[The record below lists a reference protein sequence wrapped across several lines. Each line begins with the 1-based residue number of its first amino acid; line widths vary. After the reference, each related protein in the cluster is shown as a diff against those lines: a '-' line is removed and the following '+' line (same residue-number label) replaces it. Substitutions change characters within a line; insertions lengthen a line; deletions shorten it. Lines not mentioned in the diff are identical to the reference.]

1 MMTAGYAFRGRA
13 MAATPEADLDQVLRE
28 HTTLLFHQYEVRAK
42 SYRTTLFWLL
52 AVSGAFL
59 LLILFP
65 YLSIRNELHLLPDK
79 LERIEVEID
88 RRDAR
93 IDAFRRSQEGFSTL
107 IATVRSGPEELRA
120 FLAAGMSSDPLPPP
134 IGQQA
139 APDLAIQQVL
149 PNVQQQ
155 GPVAPAG
162 CAALVGVAR
171 VGCLVEGQVRAQFDG
186 YREILARGV
195 LGPLQ
200 GSEGAG
206 AALIRPEAL
215 KAGLDR
221 LEAGFGERIAAQ
233 PDFWLTFQGKGDFFS
248 EVESDIAA
256 FWSEYET
263 LLAAQSEALAQEKAA
278 LVAAQ
283 AEMRAA
289 ADQMAALQAKLE
301 ARLDQVDTPLG
312 RLPVGLNEA
321 ILGFPVLL
329 AAGFLLG
336 TSQFADAV
344 RARAAFQALYRRR
357 DPERRILTDR
367 QIALIAPLWIDP
379 YERGRGWTV
388 AVLILAAPLAIFLI
402 AVGAVA
408 YSWLGSDSFR
418 AAGALN
424 LRIFAGL
431 YVLSLLG
438 LGAGLM
444 RVRAA
449 LAEAPKDGA
458 AG

>member
-1 MMTAGYAFRGRA
+1 MTAK
-13 MAATPEADLDQVLRE
+13 PEADLDEVLRE
-28 HTTLLFHQYEVRAK
+28 HTTLLFHQYEARAK

-65 YLSIRNELHLLPDK
+65 YLSIRNELHLLPAK
-79 LERIEVEID
+79 LERIEAEIE
-88 RRDAR
+88 RRDGR

-107 IATVRSGPEELRA
+107 IATIRSGPEELRA
-120 FLAAGMSSDPLPPP
+120 FLAAGLPSAALPPP

-139 APDLAIQQVL
+139 QAQPFLQAAPNMA
-149 PNVQQQ
+149 VQQQ
-155 GPVAPAG
+155 APLGLAAAG
-162 CAALVGVAR
+162 CDAIAGEAR
-171 VGCLVEGQVRAQFDG
+171 IGCLVEGRVRAQFEG
-186 YREILARGV
+186 YRQILEQGV
-195 LGPLQ
+195 IGPLQ
-200 GSEGAG
+200 GGKGAG

-215 KAGLDR
+215 KDGLAR
-221 LEAGFGERIAAQ
+221 LEARFGERIAAQ
-233 PDFWLTFQGKGDFFS
+233 PAFWRTFEGKGDFFG

-256 FWSEYET
+256 FWGEYET